1 MAKYID
7 YKLTVDGDR
16 EIENGDFVMV
26 EDEFVI
32 QQQVETNIK
41 QSKRD
46 WFLNLDEGIRYFNSE
61 TLEDGIFGAKI
72 ITAEQEGQIQ
82 AAVENTL
89 GIIALNTFELNL
101 TTDTLFVEI
110 EALTEFGEVA
120 QTVTIEI

>member
-1 MAKYID
+1 MATYID
-7 YKLTVDGDR
+7 YKLTEDGDR

-26 EDEFVI
+26 EDEVVI

-89 GIIALNTFELNL
+89 GIIALNAFELNL
-101 TTDTLFVEI
+101 TDNTLFVEI

>member
-1 MAKYID
+1 MTTYID
-7 YKLTVDGDR
+7 YKLTIDGDR
-16 EIENGDFVMV
+16 EVENGDFVMV
-26 EDEFVI
+26 YDEDVI
-32 QQQVETNIK
+32 KQQVETNIK
-41 QSKRD
+41 KSKRD

-72 ITAEQEGQIQ
+72 ITPEQEGQIQ

-89 GIIALNTFELNL
+89 GIIALNRFELNL

>member
-120 QTVTIEI
+120 QSRRS

>member
-16 EIENGDFVMV
+16 EIEDGDFVTV

>member
-16 EIENGDFVMV
+16 EIENGDFVTV

-89 GIIALNTFELNL
+89 GIIALNVFELNL